1 MANSRRK
8 YPEEFRKELVGLARS
23 GRSAESL
30 ARQFE
35 PSVQTIRNWIRAAA
49 LAEGRLDG
57 KRSETDREEARRL
70 RKENRR
76 LQMELEIMSKAAAWF
91 ARETADSTSTGSSS
105 S

>member
-1 MANSRRK
+1 MADSRRE

-30 ARQFE
+30 GRQFE
-35 PSVQTIRNWIRAAA
+35 PSAQTIRNWVRAAD
-49 LAEGRLDG
+49 LAEGHLESS
-57 KRSETDREEARRL
+57 RSEADRAESRHL

-76 LQMELEIMSKAAAWF
+76 LQMELEIMAKAAAWF
-91 ARETADSTSTGSSS
+91 ARETDSTSTGSSS